1 MLFNSLEFAVF
12 FPFTTALFFLT
23 PLAWRWL
30 PLLLMSSVFYMA
42 FVPAYILILLVT
54 IVVDYA
60 AGLIIEGSQGRK
72 RRLFLIVSV
81 LVNVSF
87 LAFFKYWNF
96 LNENLAVLFGTAH
109 LHYPVPLL
117 KIALPIGLSFH
128 IFQSLSYTIEVY
140 RGHQKAERHFG
151 IYALYVMFYPQL
163 VAGPIERPQ
172 NLLPQFH
179 APKPFDAEQA
189 ALGLQRMLWGFFKKV
204 VVADRLAAMVD
215 VVYDNPTSYTGA
227 PLIAATL
234 AFTVEIYCDFSG
246 YSDIA
251 LGAAQVMGY
260 ELMENFSRPY
270 FATSVSEFWS
280 RWHRSLS
287 TWFRDYLYIPLGGN
301 RVSLGLWIRNT
312 VIVFALSGL
321 WHGASWTFVVWG
333 FLHAAFLVTGRLKDR
348 ALGDRLVAPRALK
361 WLATVSLVAFA
372 WIFFRAHTLREAHY
386 ISTHLFSGLPAQ
398 LSSPRSLWV
407 AVRALGQPDDILLA
421 ILFTA
426 FLFAVEGLQSRGPL
440 RARLREQPTL
450 VRWGLL
456 YACMFT
462 TILFGV
468 FRHHAFIYFQF

>member
-1 MLFNSLEFAVF
+1 
-12 FPFTTALFFLT
+12 
-23 PLAWRWL
+23 
-30 PLLLMSSVFYMA
+30 
-42 FVPAYILILLVT
+42 
-54 IVVDYA
+54 
-60 AGLIIEGSQGRK
+60 
-72 RRLFLIVSV
+72 
-81 LVNVSF
+81 
-87 LAFFKYWNF
+87 
-96 LNENLAVLFGTAH
+96 
-109 LHYPVPLL
+109 
-117 KIALPIGLSFH
+117 
-128 IFQSLSYTIEVY
+128 
-140 RGHQKAERHFG
+140 
-151 IYALYVMFYPQL
+151 
-163 VAGPIERPQ
+163 
-172 NLLPQFH
+172 
-179 APKPFDAEQA
+179 
-189 ALGLQRMLWGFFKKV
+189 
-204 VVADRLAAMVD
+204 
-215 VVYDNPTSYTGA
+215 
-227 PLIAATL
+227 
-234 AFTVEIYCDFSG
+234 
-246 YSDIA
+246 
-251 LGAAQVMGY
+251 MGY

-321 WHGASWTFVVWG
+321 WHGASWTFVAWG

-348 ALGDRLVAPRALK
+348 ALGDRLVAPAFLK

-407 AVRALGQPDDILLA
+407 SVRALGQPDDILLG

-426 FLFAVEGLQSRGPL
+426 FLFSVEGFQSRRPL
-440 RARLREQPTL
+440 RTWLRAQPIL
-450 VRWGLL
+450 LRWGLL